1 MSKIIRFLK
10 DPWKLF
16 TTFTLIFLALLIFS
30 SQIWIFKS
38 SLQQDGGDLT
48 ITTDK
53 HSNELA
59 IEAAAVKNFV
69 VEDQSKNDFLLY
81 QRGKKSYHI
90 ISHRP
95 GEIIFSMISPN
106 DSISAEL
113 IGTEIRLTTEN
124 ETLSITQKVFG
135 SLFGDQQITPFR
147 VKQIEPSK
155 VKISFSPGA
164 YLHIMDKSKHYT
176 LANYVTFL
184 TNSKYLT
191 AIKNSLIVTLISTLM
206 AAVFGVSLAY
216 LYSRFKIPGTSF
228 VITLITMASIA
239 PPFLGAYAWRMLLGS
254 FGIVTRFF
262 GLDWTIVGMH
272 GVIWVISWLI
282 FPIIFLMTYDTFTSI
297 DHSLRECSMSLGG
310 DRRNTFWKIEL
321 PLVMPGIINGM
332 YLAMMTAF
340 TDFGTPYVISL
351 DLNVLPVLIYKEY
364 INEIGGNFS
373 IASTGSMIMIFLSF
387 LLLTGQ
393 RIYLARRSYASVKTH
408 QPSARMATPKI
419 KIATYCLTT
428 VVLLMAFIPHITVLI
443 TSFFEWRVGI
453 ITRIPTFANYGRLFT
468 NNLNSIWVTL
478 FTGGI
483 ATAFNVAFGI
493 GIAYVIVKRKHWK
506 VSNVLNQLV
515 MAPYLIPG
523 TVLGIGFIMIFNQKP
538 LMITGTWIILVLAYF
553 VRKLPYSVKSAE
565 SALYQVHNALGEAAE
580 SLGANS
586 IQSFWQIVFPLMIG
600 GVISGA
606 TLSFLQIMTE
616 ISATII
622 LYRPPWK
629 PMTAVV
635 FENTI
640 DAGADFGLASAMT
653 VLLMLMLYI
662 PLYIVTIKTRKP
674 KEVHLETI

>member
-1 MSKIIRFLK
+1 MSKIIQFFK

-16 TTFTLIFLALLIFS
+16 AAFTLIFLALLIVT
-30 SQIWIFKS
+30 SQFWIFKS
-38 SLQQDGGDLT
+38 SFQQDGGEVT

-53 HSNELA
+53 HSSELV
-59 IEAAAVKNFV
+59 IEPAAMEGFV
-69 VEDQSKNDFLLY
+69 VKDQSKNDFTLY
-81 QRGKKSYHI
+81 QKKKESYHI
-90 ISHRP
+90 ISQKP
-95 GEIIFSMISPN
+95 GEIIISTLFP
-106 DSISAEL
+106 DSSISAE
-113 IGTEIRLTTEN
+113 IE
-124 ETLSITQKVFG
+124 ETNVKIITDNNMLLVSQKSFG
-135 SLFGDQQITPFR
+135 SLFDDQKSTQFSIQQIDDATLKLF
-147 VKQIEPSK
+147 
-155 VKISFSPGA
+155 FSPGA
-164 YLHIMDKSKHYT
+164 YLRLEDRSKHYT
-176 LANYVTFL
+176 IANYVKFL
-184 TNSKYLT
+184 TTGKYVT
-191 AIKNSLIVTLISTLM
+191 AIKNSMIVAFISTLI
-206 AAVFGVSLAY
+206 ATVFGVGLAY

-254 FGIVTRFF
+254 YGIITRFF

-272 GVIWVISWLI
+272 GVIWVISWLV
-282 FPIIFLMTYDTFTSI
+282 FPIIFLLTYDTFTSI

-332 YLAMMTAF
+332 YMAIMTAF

-351 DLNVLPVLIYKEY
+351 DLNVLPVLVYKEY

-373 IASTGSMIMIFLSF
+373 IASTGSMIMIFISF
-387 LLLTGQ
+387 LMLTGQ
-393 RIYLARRSYASVKTH
+393 RIYLARRSYASIKTH
-408 QPSARMATPKI
+408 QPSARAATTKHRVF
-419 KIATYCLTT
+419 TYAITF
-428 VVLLMAFIPHITVLI
+428 VVLLFAFIPHITVLI
-443 TSFFEWRVGI
+443 SSFFKWRVGI
-453 ITRIPTFANYGRLFT
+453 LTSTPTFANYVRLFKT
-468 NNLNSIWVTL
+468 NLNSIWVTL

-483 ATAFNVAFGI
+483 ATALNIVFGI
-493 GIAYVIVKRKHWK
+493 GIAFILVKRKKWK
-506 VSNVLNQLV
+506 VSGLLNQLV

-523 TVLGIGFIMIFNQKP
+523 TVLGIGFILLFNREP
-538 LMITGTWIILVLAYF
+538 IMITGTWMILVLAYF

-565 SALYQVHNALGEAAE
+565 TALYQVHTALGEAAE

-586 IQSFWQIVFPLMIG
+586 MQSFWQIIFPLMIG

-640 DAGADFGLASAMT
+640 DAGADFGVASAMT

-662 PLYIVTIKTRKP
+662 PLYVVTIKTRKP
-674 KEVHLETI
+674 TEVRLEAI